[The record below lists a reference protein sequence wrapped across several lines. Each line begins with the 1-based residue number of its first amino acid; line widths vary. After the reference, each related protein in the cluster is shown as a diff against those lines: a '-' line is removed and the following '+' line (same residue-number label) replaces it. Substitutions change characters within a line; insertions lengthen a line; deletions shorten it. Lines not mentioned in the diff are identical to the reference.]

1 MVYLENEY
9 IKIDVLPGIGGRLW
23 GALDKTNNH
32 EFIYRQHVVKPALVG
47 MLGAWLEGG
56 IEWNFPHHHRPN
68 AFMPVNYD
76 LQENP
81 DGSATLWIGELE
93 LRDRMKFMLGISV
106 YPGKSYFEVTFRP
119 INATPFANSFLY
131 FANTSVHTNDNYQNK
146 TIPNPEMAKHTTTW
160 AYVRGFWERKRKH
173 IKTCTRQPGAM
184 LSIRPPTSSSPR
196 LTAAAAIWKLPLSI
210 WIAH

>member
-1 MVYLENEY
+1 MLLTLNVLPPRFYDGRAYQGAQGRVYPYPINENLSRRKVDREYLMVYLENEY

-93 LRDRMKFMLGISV
+93 LRDHMKYLMML
-106 YPGKSYFEVTFRP
+106 
-119 INATPFANSFLY
+119 
-131 FANTSVHTNDNYQNK
+131 
-146 TIPNPEMAKHTTTW
+146 TT
-160 AYVRGFWERKRKH
+160 RK
-173 IKTCTRQPGAM
+173 ALM
-184 LSIRPPTSSSPR
+184 
-196 LTAAAAIWKLPLSI
+196 
-210 WIAH
+210 